1 MGRMLITFDE
11 LYSYLNYR
19 YDIYTDEQRFL
30 NDFYNIGF
38 IKKSNE
44 VLDLNVQKYPQID
57 FSYDDLTRV
66 DKEIFYKNYKDFLLS
81 NEKLDDILFY
91 IAENYYETFMNFKSE
106 FTNQFA
112 IIKSTFVKRPD
123 FEKLVSSID
132 IKINYFKDMLNRVQY
147 SREDRNLTARDLSM
161 SLKGIQFDKT
171 NYELFNDISNDISNF
186 ENMNQRY
193 FDRDRTETIRY
204 FEIAISN
211 LEKIRDKLT
220 LNEDRYDRYENN
232 ISFTENMNLEMSA
245 PKMAPSFSQ
254 ESDEFDQINLIED
267 FNELRYR
274 LLNEIGI
281 RINSDIYINFLALNR
296 VQEHYEDINELKS
309 NIGTILKN

>member
-123 FEKLVSSID
+123 FEKVVSSID

-193 FDRDRTETIRY
+193 FDKDRTETIRY

-232 ISFTENMNLEMSA
+232 VSFTENMNLEMSA
-245 PKMAPSFSQ
+245 PKMAPSFSE

>member
-171 NYELFNDISNDISNF
+171 N
-186 ENMNQRY
+186 
-193 FDRDRTETIRY
+193 
-204 FEIAISN
+204 
-211 LEKIRDKLT
+211 
-220 LNEDRYDRYENN
+220 
-232 ISFTENMNLEMSA
+232 
-245 PKMAPSFSQ
+245 
-254 ESDEFDQINLIED
+254 
-267 FNELRYR
+267 
-274 LLNEIGI
+274 
-281 RINSDIYINFLALNR
+281 
-296 VQEHYEDINELKS
+296 
-309 NIGTILKN
+309 

>member
-232 ISFTENMNLEMSA
+232 VSFTENMNLEMSA
-245 PKMAPSFSQ
+245 PKMAPSFSE

>member
-161 SLKGIQFDKT
+161 SLKGIQFDKA

-232 ISFTENMNLEMSA
+232 VSFTENINSEMSA
-245 PKMAPSFSQ
+245 PKMAPSFSE

>member
-11 LYSYLNYR
+11 LYSYLNYK

-232 ISFTENMNLEMSA
+232 ISFTENIYSEMSA
-245 PKMAPSFSQ
+245 PKMAPSFSE
-254 ESDEFDQINLIED
+254 ESEEFDQINSIED

>member
-232 ISFTENMNLEMSA
+232 VSFTENINSEMSA
-245 PKMAPSFSQ
+245 PKMAPSFSE